1 MRKASGYKPLTKAE
15 RKRFWAGVDGAAR
28 PRETNEESYQRGHSD
43 GYHIGIAEGRRL
55 ERRTISTAF
64 HKMSEWSFMNW
75 LKDRSAARSKRG
87 QRSAE
92 IVAGE
97 PKSPA
102 RRSGSPFKRGRRK
115 G

>member
-1 MRKASGYKPLTKAE
+1 MRKADNPFCYDKLDEHKA
-15 RKRFWAGVDGAAR
+15 WDAGFDAA
-28 PRETNEESYQRGHSD
+28 
-43 GYHIGIAEGRRL
+43 IAEGRRL

-64 HKMSEWSFMNW
+64 HKISEWSFMNW